1 MPRSPVELVDV
12 WRAAGRSRVVVEVAL
27 HEADA
32 LGELLPD
39 VLAELGARVLL
50 HRVVHDL
57 LEVLVVPVAARE
69 ADEREAGRQQAAVGE
84 VVDRGHQLLAGRGR
98 R

>member
-1 MPRSPVELVDV
+1 MVAHRAAFAVELVDGL
-12 WRAAGRSRVVVEVAL
+12 RELLERRVVVEFAL

-50 HRVVHDL
+50 DRVVHDL
-57 LEVLVVPVAARE
+57 LEVLVVPVAPGE
-69 ADEREAGRQQAAVGE
+69 PDEREPGGSRP
-84 VVDRGHQLLAGRGR
+84 RLARS
-98 R
+98 